1 MSSKSFR
8 PMSRQEAERFI
19 TREQRDFSAGVFK
32 DIPGTSIPDNGI
44 AELKNFINKGSELV
58 SRSGSK
64 RWGDYSTGVPHAA
77 LPTIVD
83 DILIVSLVANADNR
97 TVTTSGYVWSEDNIG
112 DFIVYEN
119 GINEKIINFIDEN
132 NVVTQISTDE
142 TILDIGTIS
151 IRKQLNGIYFHNS
164 LKKIVIQLGSDIYVS
179 SDIFISEWKKAICES
194 TETLENSISTIDEYN
209 DYLLIFNQGGIYRLD
224 LNINVNETY
233 FYYKINSLIP
243 QDKLTGVDKTGA
255 STYCRRYIYGLGKI
269 SGVGQNRDRLTN
281 GCRLLIDS
289 GTNTPDSNYIDYSE
303 YWMDDAISPSNGNT
317 IGNLTIPNIDG
328 PAGEVKEKHWDVFT
342 IWGTTDVSEVGLNK
356 TDGTATNPSRYIW
369 IADVPVCKA
378 LEVSFDGTACTV
390 IRGGLSK
397 YDVGSTINAHYG
409 DISYDAVIV
418 SVDEE
423 NNTCVIADSLPYVE
437 KTCVSLGAAHCD
449 YFNYDDTVGGFT
461 LSTDHS
467 GINNIS
473 VGDKIFLDNGVY
485 MYVSEILDNHVYFA
499 EDIELDDTYITGC
512 WKPTSRSFND
522 TITDDLLRSRIT
534 SYTCYQRLYEGLPN
548 CNIGVISSGFVFTAL
563 RDDRN
568 IYYSQLTEQ
577 YDYISG
583 YYHPYHQQ
591 FITKDGIRFLKL
603 LRDKLVIYGFN
614 STRYILMSSYDE
626 LDLSDIGIVVPIL
639 TQNISVDDNIGV
651 VAYGSIRSLENGDHI
666 MITNEPALRV
676 FDGNIFSENLASKKM
691 MNELK
696 RMQPNMSSIYDPII
710 GYIFWGLNA

>member
-8 PMSRQEAERFI
+8 PMSRQEAERSI

-58 SRSGSK
+58 GRSGSK
-64 RWGDYSTGVPHAA
+64 MWGDYSTGIAHAS
-77 LPTIVD
+77 LPTTVD
-83 DILIVSLVANADNR
+83 NILIVSLETGSDNR
-97 TVTTSGYVWSEDNIG
+97 TVTTSGYVWSEDNVG

-119 GINEKIINFIDEN
+119 DINEKIINFIDEN

-142 TILDIGTIS
+142 TMLDIGTIS

-179 SDIFISEWKKAICES
+179 SDIFISSWKKAICES
-194 TETLENSISTIDEYN
+194 TEVLVNGVSTIDEYN

-224 LNINVNETY
+224 LNININETY

-243 QDKLTGVDKTGA
+243 QDKLTGIDKTGT

-269 SGVGQNRDRLTN
+269 SGVGQNKDRLTT

-289 GTNTPDSNYIDYSE
+289 GTNAPDSNYTDYSE
-303 YWMDDAISPSNGNT
+303 YWMDSAISSSNGNT
-317 IGNLTIPNIDG
+317 IGDLTIPNIDDPVG
-328 PAGEVKEKHWDVFT
+328 MIKENHWDVFT

-378 LEVSFDGTACTV
+378 LEVEFNGTVCTV
-390 IRGGLSK
+390 IRGVLTE
-397 YDVGSTINAHYG
+397 YDVGSTLKTHYG
-409 DISYDAVIV
+409 DVTYNTLIV

-423 NNTCVIADSLPYVE
+423 ANTCVIADSLPYVE
-437 KTCVSLGAAHCD
+437 KTCVVLGATHYS
-449 YFNYDDTVGGFT
+449 YFNYDEPNNRFT
-461 LSTDHS
+461 LDGDHS
-467 GINNIS
+467 DIS
-473 VGDKIFLDNGVY
+473 NLNVGDKVFFDNGVY
-485 MYVSEILDNHVYFA
+485 VHVESIVSSYVYFV
-499 EDIELDDTYITGC
+499 EDIELDDTYIVGC
-512 WKPTSRSFND
+512 WKPSFRKFND
-522 TITDDLLRSRIT
+522 TLSDDLLRSRIT
-534 SYTCYQRLYEGLPN
+534 SYTCYQRLYESLPN
-548 CNIGVISSGFVFTAL
+548 CNIGVISSGFVFTSL

-568 IYYSQLTEQ
+568 VYYSQLTEE

-583 YYHPYHQQ
+583 YYHPVYQQ
-591 FITKDGIRFLKL
+591 VTTKDGVRFLKL

-614 STRYILMSSYDE
+614 STRYLLMSSYDE
-626 LDLSDIGIVVPIL
+626 LDLSDIGIVVPII
-639 TQNISVDDNIGV
+639 TQNIAVDDNIGV

-676 FDGNIFSENLASKKM
+676 FDGNIYSENLASKKM
-691 MNELK
+691 MTELK